1 MAHRGLLACVSSV
14 AILGSCYFLT
24 KHFKPNRISHSGAL
38 TSIVATSTVL
48 SFSFVYLLRYFARF
62 MPPRFVFD
70 VFFLIFLFILFFCRF
85 LVSSFN
91 FFFDKRSLEEINKET
106 SEKAINKIILKYG
119 DDHPEIFRV
128 CNID

>member
-70 VFFLIFLFILFFCRF
+70 VFSLLFYLF
-85 LVSSFN
+85 SSFVD
-91 FFFDKRSLEEINKET
+91 FLSVLSTFSLINV
-106 SEKAINKIILKYG
+106 L
-119 DDHPEIFRV
+119 
-128 CNID
+128 